1 MNVAKEL
8 LGLGLVAGSA
18 FFYLQSVRF
27 FGEGDHVAGILQ
39 IFVGLATT
47 RSGLELVK
55 LGLIAESS
63 TKRSDPRRTDGEKS
77 S

>member
-47 RSGLELVK
+47 RAGLELVK
-55 LGLIAESS
+55 LGLISESS
-63 TKRSDPRRTDGEKS
+63 ARRGDTRRPGEEKAP
-77 S
+77 